1 METKTQPNW
10 QNLKRNV
17 TLKILGVYFL
27 ALGVLVAIALV
38 VVDQNSRSLA
48 NVLTLAVRES
58 LVVRDYRPAMVSLN
72 KSLEGHLKG
81 VEFRPQGEG
90 AGFFLPGPLEVAALS
105 RWDYGRVTVPVPLN
119 DQGTHA
125 GELDFYFDRLRGV
138 PVALAAWAII
148 GILSFPLVL
157 QSFQS
162 ARRRYLSI
170 LRFQEAEAKSRLAE
184 QVSHDIR
191 SPLSALNTALSGP
204 LDQERMELVASATER
219 INSIAGELL
228 ESAKANVLA
237 PAQETIK
244 QVVAEKNY
252 GRTPVV
258 FCSLQESPILL
269 SKDGLARVVS
279 NLINNS
285 MAALG
290 ENGRVDVELR
300 SDGKKVI
307 LAVKDNGKG
316 MSSSQLELV
325 GQRGFSTRQTGHGLG
340 LAHAR
345 DWAEKNGGYLKMESH
360 LGKGTTITLVL
371 PRT

>member
-1 METKTQPNW
+1 MNEPVKPNW

-27 ALGVLVAIALV
+27 ALGVLISIALV

-48 NVLTLAVRES
+48 TVLALAVRES

-81 VEFRPQGEG
+81 VEFRPKGEG
-90 AGFFLPGPLEVAALS
+90 LGFFLPGPKEVAALS
-105 RWDYGRVTVPVPLN
+105 RWDYGRITVPVPLN
-119 DQGTHA
+119 ELGTDV
-125 GELDFYFDRLRGV
+125 GELDFYFDRLKGV

-148 GILSFPLVL
+148 GILSFPLVI

-170 LRFQEAEAKSRLAE
+170 LRFEEAEAKSRIAE

-204 LDQERMELVASATER
+204 VDQERMDLVASATER
-219 INSIAGELL
+219 INSIASELL
-228 ESAKANVLA
+228 ESARANVLA
-237 PAQETIK
+237 PAQETIR
-244 QVVAEKNY
+244 QVVAEKNL
-252 GRTPVV
+252 GRKAVV
-258 FCSLQESPILL
+258 FCSLQEFPILL
-269 SKDGLARVVS
+269 SKDQLARVLS

-285 MAALG
+285 IAAIDDTG
-290 ENGRVDVELR
+290 KVEVELR
-300 SDGKKVI
+300 SEGKKVI
-307 LAVKDNGKG
+307 LVVKDNGKG
-316 MSSSQLELV
+316 MSRAQLELV
-325 GQRGFSTRQTGHGLG
+325 GQRGFSTGATGHGLG

-345 DWAEKNGGYLKMESH
+345 DWVEKNGGNFKIESR
-360 LGKGTTITLVL
+360 LGEGTKVTMVL
-371 PRT
+371 PYS

>member
-1 METKTQPNW
+1 MDTNNKPNW

-27 ALGVLVAIALV
+27 ALGVLITIALV

-81 VEFRPQGEG
+81 VEFRPRGEG
-90 AGFFLPGPLEVAALS
+90 SGFFLPGPKEVAAFS
-105 RWDYGRVTVPVPLN
+105 RWDYGRVTVLVPLN
-119 DQGTHA
+119 DQGTHV

-148 GILSFPLVL
+148 GILSLPLVL
-157 QSFQS
+157 QSFRS

-170 LRFQEAEAKSRLAE
+170 LRFQEAEAKSQLAE

-219 INSIAGELL
+219 INSIAGDLL
-228 ESAKANVLA
+228 QRARENVLA
-237 PAQETIK
+237 PAQETIR
-244 QVVAEKNY
+244 QVVAEKNL
-252 GRTPVV
+252 GRKPVV
-258 FCSLQESPILL
+258 HCELEGAPILL
-269 SKDGLARVVS
+269 SKDALARVVS
-279 NLINNS
+279 NLVNNS
-285 MAALG
+285 LAAIG
-290 ENGRVDVELR
+290 ENGRVDVGLR
-300 SDGKKVI
+300 SDGKRI
-307 LAVKDNGKG
+307 LLTVKDDGKG
-316 MSSSQLELV
+316 MSGDQLEIV
-325 GQRGFSTRQTGHGLG
+325 GKRGVTTGERGHGLG

-345 DWAEKNGGYLKMESH
+345 DWAEKNGGSLKIESR
-360 LGKGTTITLVL
+360 LGKGTVVTLEL
-371 PRT
+371 PRG